1 MNLKIIYLEEFGKAF
16 VPKKMRP
23 HLRSYFLKAAITE
36 VPYKLFGGL
45 FYLSLL
51 ATFFV
56 YFYKIY
62 PLFTE
67 ETSFVKVFL
76 YTIGT
81 WIVLPLGITI
91 LLALLLYFY
100 LDLKIFNRT
109 SKVEAVLPDF
119 LRFVSENLK
128 GGMSFERA
136 LWSAI
141 RPEFGILGAEVR
153 LAAKRVMTGSDIEDA
168 LKEITAKYHSP
179 TLRRSLDL
187 IIEGMKGGGRTAYI
201 IDKIVEDLEQ
211 TAELKAEMKA
221 TNLSYIIFVSVIVLG
236 VAPALFALSYQFL
249 QILISISAKM
259 SAVPQGDLSI
269 TPMLTLGKVTID
281 PNTFKA
287 FSRGALGIIALFS
300 AMLISQISNGNI
312 KGGVRI
318 IPFFAAITQ
327 IIYTMCMLLLGSVFG
342 NMIT

>member
-1 MNLKIIYLEEFGKAF
+1 MNLKIIYLDEFGKAF
-16 VPKKMRP
+16 VPKNFRQN
-23 HLRSYFLKAAITE
+23 LRKYFLKAAITD
-36 VPYKLFGGL
+36 VPYKLFGGI

-51 ATFFV
+51 TTFFV
-56 YFYKIY
+56 YFYRIY
-62 PLFTE
+62 PIFTE
-67 ETSFVKVFL
+67 DTSLLNIFF

-81 WIVLPLGITI
+81 WIVLPLGITLI
-91 LLALLLYFY
+91 LALLLYLY

-109 SKVEAVLPDF
+109 SKMEAVLPDF

-141 RPEFGILGAEVR
+141 RPEFGILGTEVR

-168 LKEITAKYHSP
+168 IKEITAKYHSP
-179 TLRRSLDL
+179 TLRRSFDL
-187 IIEGMKGGGRTAYI
+187 IVEGMRGGGKTAYI

-249 QILISISAKM
+249 QILISISIKM
-259 SAVPQGDLSI
+259 GSVPQGELGI
-269 TPMLTLGKVTID
+269 APMISLGNVTID
-281 PNTFKA
+281 PTTFRT
-287 FSRGALGIIALFS
+287 FSREALGVIAVFA

-312 KGGVRI
+312 KSGVRI
-318 IPFFAAITQ
+318 IPFFLGITQ
-327 IIYTMCMLLLGSVFG
+327 IIYTLCMLLLQNLFG
-342 NMIT
+342 NIIT